1 MRKTGYG
8 PSVTES
14 SMTQAISTMKVNTT
28 SPTGCPYP
36 NCQTE
41 RNMSGN
47 TEMTD
52 AQQAITVHNVALTP
66 VEFNGLRVVTL
77 AMIDR
82 VRQRPEGTARV
93 TFNMHKDRLLEG
105 KDYFVCDTYEA
116 KLLILTQ
123 FFSLS
128 QDIQKAGPT
137 RGASDH
143 KIVGVLGCNSFVT
156 FMYSFITQ
164 YAQSMA
170 P

>member
-1 MRKTGYG
+1 
-8 PSVTES
+8 
-14 SMTQAISTMKVNTT
+14 
-28 SPTGCPYP
+28 
-36 NCQTE
+36 
-41 RNMSGN
+41 MSGN

-116 KLLILTQ
+116 KLLILRS
-123 FFSLS
+123 FFHFLRIYKKQVQQEARQITRLLASSAVTALSLLCTAS
-128 QDIQKAGPT
+128 LPST
-137 RGASDH
+137 RRAWAH
-143 KIVGVLGCNSFVT
+143 
-156 FMYSFITQ
+156 
-164 YAQSMA
+164 
-170 P
+170 